1 VNVDPRTHAAFA
13 GAVLIGGANFVAVSM
28 SNMELPPLFGAAL
41 RFGIAAVLF
50 LLLARAGR
58 VPLARGRDAGGAVA
72 YGLLGFGVA
81 YALLYYALVGLSA
94 GTVAVTM
101 AAMPLFTLMIAVAL
115 GQERLSVRGLAGG
128 ALALAGIAVLS
139 FGNLGGEL
147 GTSYLIAAVT
157 GTVAAA
163 ASSVVARSYR
173 AVHPLMMN
181 GLGMAAGTTLL
192 VAGSLLLGEAW
203 LLPRATSTL
212 LAVSWLVL
220 LGSVG
225 LFQLFLYVVR
235 RWSASATVYAITAM
249 PVVAVALGVLLL
261 DQPVTASVALGGLLV
276 MIAVYVGA
284 ISVSGEKQAVPAA
297 AAE

>member
-1 VNVDPRTHAAFA
+1 MNVDPRTHAAFA

-41 RFGIAAVLF
+41 RFGSAAVLF
-50 LLLARAGR
+50 LLLARASR
-58 VPLARGRDAGGAVA
+58 VPLARGREAGGAVA

-128 ALALAGIAVLS
+128 TLALAGIAVLS
-139 FGNLGGEL
+139 FGTLGGDL

-181 GLGMAAGTTLL
+181 GLGMLAGTTLL